1 MPCVYPRDAWYSQ
14 RTNESGKRGI
24 VFNIKQG
31 HSDRHLQVPCGK
43 CIGCACDKALV
54 WSIRMYHE
62 AQQHEQN
69 CFVTLTYAK
78 APSRIDKRHLQLF
91 FKRLRKHTKL
101 RYFACGEYGTKTH
114 RPHYHVVLFGRDFLE
129 RSSAINDKLYTHPEI
144 LGAWGHGL
152 VSIGAVS
159 IASCMYVAGYATKKL
174 GDTDTFTLM
183 SRRPGIGHTWA
194 EKYRDELQRTEKIVI
209 DGRELP
215 VPKRYI
221 EWDPTYLHN
230 ITVSRRR
237 YIQNLSEEQRSDRQ
251 AQHRHREINYRANL
265 KRKEGTL

>member
-14 RTNESGKRGI
+14 RTNDSGKRGI

-43 CIGCACDKALV
+43 CIGCASDKALV

-69 CFVTLTYAK
+69 CFLTLTYAN
-78 APSRIDKRHLQLF
+78 APPSINKRDLQLF
-91 FKRLRKHTKL
+91 FKRLRKL
-101 RYFACGEYGTKTH
+101 SSVRYFACGEYGSKTH
-114 RPHYHVVLFGRDFLE
+114 RPHYHAVLFGRDFLE
-129 RSSAINDKLYTHPEI
+129 KSSAINDKLYTHPDV
-144 LGAWGHGL
+144 LSSWGHGL
-152 VSIGAVS
+152 VSIGTVN

-194 EKYRDELQRTEKIVI
+194 TKYRDELQRNEKIII

-221 EWDPTYLHN
+221 EWDETHLSN
-230 ITVSRRR
+230 IAISRRR
-237 YIQNLSEEQRSDRQ
+237 YIQGLSPEQIHTRQ
-251 AQHRHREINYRANL
+251 KELRAREINYRANL
-265 KRKEGTL
+265 LRKEGKL

>member
-1 MPCVYPRDAWYSQ
+1 MPCVYPVDAWYSQ
-14 RTNESGKRGI
+14 RTNDSGKRGI
-24 VFNIKQG
+24 VFNIRQG
-31 HSDRHLQVPCGK
+31 HADRHLQVPCGK
-43 CIGCACDKALV
+43 CVGCAADKALV

-78 APSRIDKRHLQLF
+78 APDRINKRDLQLF
-91 FKRLRKHTKL
+91 FKRLRKLSPL

-114 RPHYHVVLFGRDFLE
+114 RPHYHAVIFGRDYLE
-129 RSSAINDKLYTHPEI
+129 KSSPINAQLYTNPEI
-144 LGAWGHGL
+144 LGAWSHGM
-152 VSIGAVS
+152 VSIGNLT

-174 GDTDTFTLM
+174 GDPDTFTLM

-194 EKYRDELQRTEKIVI
+194 QKYRDELLRTEKIVI

-221 EWDPTYLHN
+221 EWDPTHLAP
-230 ITVSRRR
+230 IAASRRK
-237 YIQNLSEEQRSDRQ
+237 YIQALTDQERYEKRIQLK
-251 AQHRHREINYRANL
+251 AREINYRANL
-265 KRKEGTL
+265 ARKEHTL